1 MVLLTKER
9 QMSLFKIIRVIGM
22 VIGFSAIFFLSSCNH
37 AVKQSSQETDGGYGG
52 HSAGGHGG
60 HGGVGH

>member
-1 MVLLTKER
+1 
-9 QMSLFKIIRVIGM
+9 MSLFKRIRGIGM
-22 VIGFSAIFFLSSCNH
+22 VIGFSAIFFLNSCNH